1 MAETKSLAASVRSG
15 VGKGAARSVRREGRI
30 PAVIYGGGEPPKPIH
45 LSWHEVNKMIYAGG
59 FMTST
64 YDLDVDG
71 TKERVI
77 PRDYQLEP
85 IKGRPL
91 HVDFLRLKKGQKINV
106 EIPIHAKGQEESV
119 ALKNGGVLNTV
130 RHVIELVV
138 SADAIPEAIEVDIE
152 KMEIGDSVHIA
163 DLKLPP
169 GSKLAT
175 GMEGQFTVLT
185 IAAPLVEPEP
195 EEIAVDATEV
205 EGETPD
211 AEEADGEKGED
222 ADQADA
228 KKDDKKDDKKGGE

>member
-1 MAETKSLAASVRSG
+1 MAESRSLAASVRSG
-15 VGKGAARSVRREGRI
+15 VGKGAARSERRAGRI
-30 PAVIYGGGEPPKPIH
+30 PAVIYGGGEPPQPIS

-77 PRDYQLEP
+77 PRDYQLEQ
-85 IKGRPL
+85 IKGRPM

-106 EIPIHAKGQEESV
+106 EIPVHALGQEESV
-119 ALKNGGVLNTV
+119 ALKNGGVLNMV
-130 RHVIELVV
+130 RHAIELNV
-138 SADAIPEAIEVDIE
+138 SADAIPEAIDVDIE
-152 KMEIGDSVHIA
+152 KMAIGDSVHIA

-175 GMEGQFTVLT
+175 GMEGEFTVLT

-195 EEIAVDATEV
+195 EDVAVDATLV
-205 EGETPD
+205 EGED
-211 AEEADGEKGED
+211 APEGEEADKAGGDKGDD
-222 ADQADA
+222 AKDA
-228 KKDDKKDDKKGGE
+228 KKGDDAK